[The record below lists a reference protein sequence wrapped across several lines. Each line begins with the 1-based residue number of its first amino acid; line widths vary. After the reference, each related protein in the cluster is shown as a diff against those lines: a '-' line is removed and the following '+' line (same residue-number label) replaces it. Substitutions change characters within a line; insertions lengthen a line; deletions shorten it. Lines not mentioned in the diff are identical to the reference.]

1 MPMIVKLL
9 TVFGVAVVEL
19 WAAIPAGFAL
29 GLPPWLIAAAS
40 TLGAAFGALMVLVL
54 GENVRNWI
62 LKLRHKESKDEEPG
76 YLYRI
81 WMRFGVIGLGLLAP
95 LLVGAPLGAAIGI
108 ALGAPA
114 KRLMLWIIVG
124 IIGWA
129 VLLTTAGVLGLAGIQ
144 DPPALTKTYLNLE
157 PLAKVLYHNCRG
169 AIYRA
174 PPA

>member
-1 MPMIVKLL
+1 MTMIAKLL
-9 TVFGVAVVEL
+9 TVFGVAAVEL

-29 GLPPWLIAAAS
+29 GLPPILIATAS

-62 LKLRHKESKDEEPG
+62 LRLRGQASQAEEPG

-81 WMRFGVIGLGLLAP
+81 WTRFGVIGLGLLAP
-95 LLVGAPLGAAIGI
+95 LLVGAPLGTAIGI

-124 IIGWA
+124 IMVWA
-129 VLLTTAGVLGLAGIQ
+129 ALLTTAGILGLAGFQ
-144 DPPALTKTYLNLE
+144 TLQ
-157 PLAKVLYHNCRG
+157 H
-169 AIYRA
+169 
-174 PPA
+174 